1 MQNTIG
7 RPKDLEKRARIL
19 EAAKALFLKLG
30 YHGSSMNQIAK
41 DAGVTK
47 LTVYNHF
54 QDKESLFT
62 CAIQETCTE
71 CISEQQFCLTSQS
84 QFQAVFFDACEC
96 ALKMIYL
103 PEAIKLEHVLLELA
117 AEKSPLAQH
126 FFEASHQPLCDA
138 LCEFFT
144 QAASLKFIRQDD
156 PLKQTE
162 LTLSLLLGIR
172 HHQVLLGITEV
183 PSNEEICNIV
193 SDAIEIFML
202 KYRV

>member
-1 MQNTIG
+1 VQNTIG

-19 EAAKALFLKLG
+19 EAAKALFLKMG

-54 QDKESLFT
+54 QDKQSLFT
-62 CAIQETCTE
+62 CAIQETCAE
-71 CISEQQFCLTSQS
+71 CISEQHFCLTSHS
-84 QFQAVFFDACEC
+84 QFQTVFFDACEC

-103 PEAIKLEHVLLELA
+103 PEALKLEHVLLELA

-126 FFEASHQPLCDA
+126 FFEASHQPLFNA
-138 LCEFFT
+138 LCDFFT
-144 QAASLKFIRQDD
+144 QAASLKFIRHDN

-162 LTLSLLLGIR
+162 LILSLLLGIR
-172 HHQVLLGITEV
+172 HHQVLLGISHI
-183 PSNEEICNIV
+183 PSAPEILDIV
-193 SDAIEIFML
+193 QDAIEIFML
-202 KYRV
+202 KYAV